1 MTADYHL
8 HSCFSG
14 DSETPTEEVVRSG
27 LEKGLSLLCLT
38 EHFDPDYPYADVC
51 MDLDAPAYFAEARRL
66 QALYESR
73 IEIRVG
79 AELGLQPRLGT
90 FLDSWLEQNM
100 AEGLSFDFL
109 IGSTHVADHMDPYDR
124 TFFEDAPV
132 SRQYPQEMYYRLVAP
147 LLLPPTLD
155 RILYLDPDI
164 LVINPVRPLW
174 ELSLGENI
182 FAAAS
187 HSSVFEIMNDVNRA
201 RLGKEHDYFNTGVL
215 LIDLEKARAVV
226 TADDV
231 FGYVREQA
239 DKLLLPDQDVFNVLY
254 GHRTLQIDDAIFN
267 YDVRYFSAYLL
278 KSDGQH
284 TMNWVMRN
292 TVFLHFCGRHKPW
305 KNMCLSRFSALYQHY
320 MNLAQK
326 AKTNKPYTV
335 GYEKG

>member
-1 MTADYHL
+1 MKNDMIHPL
-8 HSCFSG
+8 
-14 DSETPTEEVVRSG
+14 V
-27 LEKGLSLLCLT
+27 
-38 EHFDPDYPYADVC
+38 
-51 MDLDAPAYFAEARRL
+51 
-66 QALYESR
+66 
-73 IEIRVG
+73 
-79 AELGLQPRLGT
+79 
-90 FLDSWLEQNM
+90 
-100 AEGLSFDFL
+100 SFDQNYIKPFQTMIKSLSVSNPNEVFHICLMHSSISQEQLQELEAYCGAHRMILSPIL
-109 IGSTHVADHMDPYDR
+109 IDR

-326 AKTNKPYTV
+326 AETNKPHTV